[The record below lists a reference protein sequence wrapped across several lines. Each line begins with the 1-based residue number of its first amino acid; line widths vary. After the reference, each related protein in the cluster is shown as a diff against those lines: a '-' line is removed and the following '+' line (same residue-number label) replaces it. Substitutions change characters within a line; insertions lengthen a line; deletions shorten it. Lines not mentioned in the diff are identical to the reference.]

1 MRLLSVVSQYSP
13 TRLDV
18 RQPSANA
25 IESVMSKVQDAI
37 QNLDVNSMSV
47 PRDILAEGLEHLSK
61 DEILPPRLL
70 RQMCYGGLS
79 HAFGSN
85 GDINFISRLLIQV
98 EATAKSGIYQAL
110 LRGYLLIAKANDPLS
125 DILRKFL
132 RSKRHHFN
140 ERVASRVTEYGLL
153 EDMPGRKL
161 SKMIMHDQ
169 SQTPQTILAAARFN
183 RRGEGAG
190 FLTATFTGCCDLLS
204 KEYSPEALTRF
215 FEYIGKDPI
224 FEKSILLYANALL
237 GHWQRQESDPDEA
250 TKNVIQNFMVG
261 QFGDPRINKV
271 IWNDA
276 GEAKSVLL
284 RWLVAQSLDLML
296 QVLSASNDTGH
307 WKDRAKFWRGYI
319 KQDVVTDAW
328 VVFGRDASQVARRMV
343 DDEEITKGGF
353 GKLHG
358 GGAQSMHSVL
368 LMRIGDLV
376 ISEWTHDGKVR
387 FFSHGRSNTP
397 AFYMPIYHP
406 HLVRDDRYVKKA
418 YAHHASWKRQ
428 VSQFIYDHTG
438 IHNPP
443 YVTTVAPH
451 SPEPKVRRTPRASV
465 WRERIRT
472 NTATTTHC
480 VKCEGV
486 LPVAYAGT
494 ICIACGTN
502 TRNR

>member
-1 MRLLSVVSQYSP
+1 
-13 TRLDV
+13 
-18 RQPSANA
+18 
-25 IESVMSKVQDAI
+25 
-37 QNLDVNSMSV
+37 MSV
-47 PRDILAEGLEHLSK
+47 PRDILAEGLEYLSK
-61 DEILPPRLL
+61 DETLPPRLL

-98 EATAKSGIYQAL
+98 EITAKSGIYQAL

-169 SQTPQTILAAARFN
+169 SQIPQTILAAARFN

-190 FLTATFTGCCDLLS
+190 FLTATFTECCDLLS

-224 FEKSILLYANALL
+224 FEKSISLYANALL
-237 GHWQRQESDPDEA
+237 GHWQRQGSDPDEA
-250 TKNVIQNFMVG
+250 TKKVIQNFMVG

-296 QVLSASNDTGH
+296 QVLSASNDTGQ
-307 WKDRAKFWRGYI
+307 WKERAEFWRDYI
-319 KQDVVTDAW
+319 EIDVVTDAW
-328 VVFGRDASQVARRMV
+328 VVFGRSAYQSAMKMV
-343 DDEEITKGGF
+343 EEGDLAKGGF
-353 GKLHG
+353 GRLHG
-358 GGAQSMHSVL
+358 GGAQPMHSVL
-368 LMRIGDLV
+368 LIRIGDLV
-376 ISEWTHDGKVR
+376 ISEWTHSGKVR
-387 FFSHGRSNTP
+387 FFDVGGAHTP
-397 AFYMPIYHP
+397 AFYQLTYHP
-406 HLVRDDRYVKKA
+406 HLIRQGASTKEELVHHINWQPKFARLIHRYTGVA
-418 YAHHASWKRQ
+418 NPTY
-428 VSQFIYDHTG
+428 HTLNG
-438 IHNPP
+438 
-443 YVTTVAPH
+443 
-451 SPEPKVRRTPRASV
+451 
-465 WRERIRT
+465 
-472 NTATTTHC
+472 
-480 VKCEGV
+480 GV
-486 LPVAYAGT
+486 LRTAVKAR
-494 ICIACGTN
+494 
-502 TRNR
+502 TRYCSQCNEPLPTRYLHNVCLSCNNSTGRVR